1 MDFLAVNLEAL
12 ERRFPKA
19 AGLIREAGEPEERR
33 AQVSR
38 QGATVYQALRNGRWV
53 NITSGYNPRAEA
65 DRQREGLSLAEAKLV
80 FVVGEAGLYHL
91 ESILEALPSDDNR
104 ERRLLLFSQHPE
116 YLRLVLSTRDVR
128 ALLADERFY
137 LFLDFARDTLRS
149 ALQRVIQADIYEIP
163 TFTWFVHP
171 VEEELQGEFCQDF
184 RSFLRLAYTTALL
197 DHHTT
202 GAFEQWWMHN
212 FVCNIPYLMQAVS
225 LDSLAETWRGRPAI
239 IVGAGPSLN
248 KNIELLAEAKGRAL
262 ILCVDTAYR
271 SLAQRGIVPDLLVT
285 LDGSPMNAEHMRE
298 TDYKEVPLLLDVSSH
313 WEILSRH
320 GHRSPKV
327 VLSASGYHL
336 AWWRRILGGED
347 GYTSLPT
354 GGSVATAAFSFARH
368 IGADPVILAGV
379 DLSYPNGACYAR
391 GALHAERT
399 LAEVQSE
406 RPLYPVRDI
415 EGNTVMTTADYRYY
429 LRWLHDNAAPQE
441 RRYINATEGG
451 AVREGFEIKTLRAV
465 LDEDCRVWQPVTAWK
480 NRLKPRR
487 VEPRQMAKVERN
499 LRRSYREMKTAWRLW
514 NALAAAGKKYL
525 QQLEDGDYSQTDAF
539 LTYLS
544 RAQLKLNEL
553 SLALSFLDA
562 HSYKAVYTDIKM
574 ADSIRRQRE
583 EHSDGEKL
591 KLSARQ
597 TYNLILSLRDLARD
611 SLPMHRDALAS
622 MESVLKEMT
631 DGEYPKSL
639 QTSQREYGDPR
650 TPLGHA
656 L

>member
-1 MDFLAVNLEAL
+1 MDFLAVNLEVL
-12 ERRFPKA
+12 EQRFPKA
-19 AGLIREAGEPEERR
+19 ADLIRQAGESKERR
-33 AQVSR
+33 AEISR
-38 QGATVYQALRNGRWV
+38 QGATVYQALRNGCWV

-65 DRQREGLSLAEAKLV
+65 DRQTEGLSLAEAKLV
-80 FVVGEAGLYHL
+80 FVVGEAGFYHL
-91 ESILEALPSDDNR
+91 ESILEALPSDDMG

-116 YLRLVLSTRDVR
+116 YLRLVLATRDVR
-128 ALLADERFY
+128 TLLADERFY
-137 LFLDFARDTLRS
+137 LFLDSTWDTLKA
-149 ALQRVIQADIYEIP
+149 ALQQVIGADIYDIP

-171 VEEELQGEFCQDF
+171 VEEELQGDFCRDF

-202 GAFEQWWMHN
+202 GAFEQWWLHN

-225 LDSLAETWRGRPAI
+225 LAELAETWRGRPVI

-248 KNIELLAEAKGRAL
+248 KNIEQLAEAKGRAL

-285 LDGSPMNAEHMRE
+285 LDGSPMNAEHMRG

-313 WEILSRH
+313 REILRRH
-320 GHRSPKV
+320 GCSSAKV

-336 AWWRRILGGED
+336 AWWQRILGGED
-347 GYTSLPT
+347 GYTSLAT

-368 IGADPVILAGV
+368 IGADPVILVGV

-391 GALHAERT
+391 GTLHAERT
-399 LAEVQSE
+399 LEEVRSE
-406 RPLYPVRDI
+406 RSLYPVPDI

-429 LRWLHDNAAPQE
+429 LRWLHANAALQE

-465 LDEDCRVWQPVTAWK
+465 LDDDCRVWQPVAVWK
-480 NRLKPRR
+480 NRLRPGR
-487 VEPRQMAKVERN
+487 VAAPQMAKVERN
-499 LRRSYREMKTAWRLW
+499 LRRSYREMKTALRLW
-514 NALAAAGKKYL
+514 NALAAAAKKYL
-525 QQLEDGDYSQTDAF
+525 RQLEEEDYSQTDAF

-544 RAQLKLNEL
+544 RAQLKLNDL
-553 SLALSFLDA
+553 SLAMSFLDA

-574 ADSIRRQRE
+574 ADSIRQERE
-583 EHSDGEKL
+583 KHSDGEKL

-597 TYNLILSLRDLARD
+597 TYNLILNLRDLARD

-631 DGEYPKSL
+631 NGECPQSL